1 MAFKEWTMPTN
12 LRGERGMNK
21 NQVSVLYRE
30 KDLECNK
37 STAYTMTLN
46 VDLTKSAFEK
56 GMTKISFS
64 TDDITGEVAFILRRD
79 KGLQMQ
85 VNGKKG
91 QQRVNLTVASKFAI
105 GKLYDE
111 LGLQKGN
118 YYKLDISD
126 NKSVRDDVMF
136 FVIKKP
142 QL

>member
-1 MAFKEWTMPTN
+1 MAFKEWTLPTN
-12 LRGERGMNK
+12 LRGVRGMNK

-30 KDLECNK
+30 KDTECGK
-37 STAYTMTLN
+37 SSVYTMTLN
-46 VDLTKSAFEK
+46 VDLTKSAFDK
-56 GMTKISFS
+56 GMTMISFS

-79 KGLQMQ
+79 KGLKMQ

-126 NKSVRDDVMF
+126 NKSVRDDVMCF
-136 FVIKKP
+136 IIKRP

>member
-12 LRGERGMNK
+12 LRGVRGMNK

-30 KDLECNK
+30 KDTECGK
-37 STAYTMTLN
+37 SSAYTMTLN
-46 VDLTKSAFEK
+46 VDLTKSAFDK
-56 GMTKISFS
+56 GMTMISFS

>member
-1 MAFKEWTMPTN
+1 MAFKEWTMPVN

-30 KDLECNK
+30 KNLECNK

-85 VNGKKG
+85 VNGKQG

-136 FVIKKP
+136 FIIQRP